1 MSPHSQT
8 PSHHPME
15 DEGCFCPKAGAGRG
29 QHGHHGQLTLR
40 TASGKLRLKNLTTS
54 LTLRLDLVRTV
65 IM

>member
-1 MSPHSQT
+1 MPQV
-8 PSHHPME
+8 
-15 DEGCFCPKAGAGRG
+15 KAGSG
-29 QHGHHGQLTLR
+29 QYGHHGQLTLR